1 MSEASSFS
9 VGQFKSPLRVLCS
22 WFYRSRERL
31 RERFKELG
39 LQKKEIEQA
48 YQGVVQENRSLTKRL
63 QQAKAELAQHQRQIA
78 KQQAEPARLA
88 DDPNLAGHQFGPR
101 MIALCLGMAKL
112 IGFRSTERVLPLI
125 SEWLQVE
132 FDVPNHDTIRLW
144 ASRNGVAILQESAQ
158 VAPDWIWLI
167 DHSVQLGKMC
177 VLVVLGIRQSELPEG
192 QPLRREDMKPLAV
205 IPTASRTKEQVGEAL
220 LELADKVGAPIS
232 IVCDGARELHEGVK
246 WLENKG
252 FEVVLVDDMKHIA
265 ANLLKK
271 ILGQDKR
278 FTQFESQ
285 VGKLTACI
293 QQTELDHFLP
303 PTKKTK
309 CRFMNIDKLID
320 WAEMVR
326 FHLKTPQAP
335 DNQSVSAE
343 RLTEKLGWLLDFEQ
357 DLEPWCECRRVVSAV
372 LEFTNREGA
381 YVGATAA
388 LKQQLAELDVSSALA
403 RQVLDELVRTSAEN
417 ERKLSNS
424 SYRKLRV
431 PCSTEILES
440 SLGSFKS
447 LQRHHNRGTFTTLLA
462 VFPTLFETTTAHV
475 LAARFKN
482 ISNKGLKAWVKQ
494 VGLTNSTQARKTA
507 AYQAAKRYAQQ
518 IEPCQALT

>member
-1 MSEASSFS
+1 
-9 VGQFKSPLRVLCS
+9 
-22 WFYRSRERL
+22 
-31 RERFKELG
+31 
-39 LQKKEIEQA
+39 
-48 YQGVVQENRSLTKRL
+48 
-63 QQAKAELAQHQRQIA
+63 
-78 KQQAEPARLA
+78 
-88 DDPNLAGHQFGPR
+88 
-101 MIALCLGMAKL
+101 
-112 IGFRSTERVLPLI
+112 
-125 SEWLQVE
+125 
-132 FDVPNHDTIRLW
+132 
-144 ASRNGVAILQESAQ
+144 
-158 VAPDWIWLI
+158 
-167 DHSVQLGKMC
+167 
-177 VLVVLGIRQSELPEG
+177 
-192 QPLRREDMKPLAV
+192 
-205 IPTASRTKEQVGEAL
+205 
-220 LELADKVGAPIS
+220 
-232 IVCDGARELHEGVK
+232 
-246 WLENKG
+246 
-252 FEVVLVDDMKHIA
+252 MKHIA

-403 RQVLDELVRTSAEN
+403 RQVLDELVRA
-417 ERKLSNS
+417 
-424 SYRKLRV
+424 
-431 PCSTEILES
+431 
-440 SLGSFKS
+440 
-447 LQRHHNRGTFTTLLA
+447 
-462 VFPTLFETTTAHV
+462 
-475 LAARFKN
+475 
-482 ISNKGLKAWVKQ
+482 
-494 VGLTNSTQARKTA
+494 ARKTSGS
-507 AYQAAKRYAQQ
+507 
-518 IEPCQALT
+518 